1 MAVDERVAQREV
13 LRHAGQRV
21 VDGLVAVRVEL
32 AHHVADRPALFWCL
46 RSGRAAAARTSVEDA
61 AVHRL
66 QAVARVG
73 QRRAVMTDIA

>member
-1 MAVDERVAQREV
+1 MRAE
-13 LRHAGQRV
+13 RV
-21 VDGLVAVRVEL
+21 VDRNVAVRVEL
-32 AHHVADRPALFWCL
+32 AHHVADR
-46 RSGRAAAARTSVEDA
+46 GRALLVLAVGTQAARVHAVEDA